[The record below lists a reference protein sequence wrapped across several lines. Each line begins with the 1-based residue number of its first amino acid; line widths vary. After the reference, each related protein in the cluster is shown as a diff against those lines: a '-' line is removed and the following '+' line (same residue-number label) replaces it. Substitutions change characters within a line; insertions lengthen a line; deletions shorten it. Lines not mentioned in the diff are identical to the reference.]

1 MINDMKALRSEH
13 DNSSAMTITSEK
25 KEGKIPEKKKK
36 RRRIKYIYQPGP
48 LISMRRA
55 LANVYV
61 ILLTGPFL
69 IRRRHEGKK
78 NKRTTLN
85 LMDVQMP
92 YSEIFCLGSLSRL
105 IDLLLFIK
113 FYIIRMFNVIYI

>member
-25 KEGKIPEKKKK
+25 KEEKIPEKKKK

-78 NKRTTLN
+78 
-85 LMDVQMP
+85 
-92 YSEIFCLGSLSRL
+92 E
-105 IDLLLFIK
+105 
-113 FYIIRMFNVIYI
+113 